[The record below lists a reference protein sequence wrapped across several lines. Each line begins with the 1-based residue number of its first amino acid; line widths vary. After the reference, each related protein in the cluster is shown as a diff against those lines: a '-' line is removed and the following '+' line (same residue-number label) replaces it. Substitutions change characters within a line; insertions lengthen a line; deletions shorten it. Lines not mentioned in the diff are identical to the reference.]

1 MKLRRVPSVNWR
13 WCKNT
18 CDGETHW
25 NYCGFFESLFKNI
38 YEMHSWSKFLGF
50 TLTEFWRRISL
61 GWYLKFRLV
70 SSVNWRWHN
79 NVCRGVMCYVL
90 PVLLALLEN
99 IQGTFALPLLL
110 PPHFQNL
117 VGGLNIDI
125 MVIISQFRLSSGEW
139 KLCQNVKSL

>member
-1 MKLRRVPSVNWR
+1 MLTTFEEDFRYEGVWSSDGCPVWIGDDVRTLVTVRRI
-13 WCKNT
+13 
-18 CDGETHW
+18 

-61 GWYLKFRLV
+61 GWCLKFRLV
-70 SSVNWRWHN
+70 SSVNWRRYN

-117 VGGLNIDI
+117 VGDLCEI
-125 MVIISQFRLSSGEW
+125 FSSIF
-139 KLCQNVKSL
+139 LIF